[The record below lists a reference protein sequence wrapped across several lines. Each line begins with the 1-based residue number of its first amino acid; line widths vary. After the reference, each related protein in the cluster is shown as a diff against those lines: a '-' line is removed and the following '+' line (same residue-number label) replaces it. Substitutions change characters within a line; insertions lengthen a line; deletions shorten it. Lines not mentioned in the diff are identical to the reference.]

1 MRILVTGGAG
11 FIGSHVCEKLVEK
24 GHELIIVDNMST
36 GIESNVPDNCL
47 LFKIDIRSKIALH
60 ALLRFSK
67 KIDAVIHLAAQT
79 QVSNSISNPEED
91 ASENIIGIINV
102 LETMKQ
108 FDIPKIIFASSA
120 AVYGNKEQIPIEE
133 YSIPEPTSQYG
144 TSKLSSEEYIKT
156 YSRLYGIEYC
166 IFRFSNVFGPRQN
179 IDTGGVIA
187 KFLDKINNNQPIM
200 IYGDGNQTRDFI
212 YVKDVASAIEHSLIK
227 IATGT
232 YNLST
237 GTETSINDLSNL
249 MKEFK
254 DFKIQ
259 FKPEQPGDIYKSSL
273 GNKKL
278 ICSRWK
284 PHYSLEEALEETF
297 NYTNGGNIND
307 KSS

>member
-1 MRILVTGGAG
+1 MRILITGGAG

-47 LFKIDIRSKIALH
+47 LFKMDIKSRIALQ
-60 ALLRFSK
+60 ALLRFTK

-79 QVSNSISNPEED
+79 QVSNSVSNPEED

-102 LETMKQ
+102 LESMKQ
-108 FDIPKIIFASSA
+108 FNIPKIIFASSA

-144 TSKLSSEEYIKT
+144 ASKLSSEEYIKT

-179 IDTGGVIA
+179 TDTGGVIA
-187 KFLDKINNNQPIM
+187 KFFDKINNNQPTI
-200 IYGDGNQTRDFI
+200 IYGNGNQTRDFV
-212 YVKDVASAIEHSLIK
+212 YVKDVASAIEHSLDSI
-227 IATGT
+227 TGT
-232 YNLST
+232 FNLST

-259 FKPEQPGDIYKSSL
+259 FKPEKPGDIYKSSL
-273 GNKKL
+273 CNKKL
-278 ICSRWK
+278 SCSRWK
-284 PHYSLEEALEETF
+284 PSYSLKEALEETF
-297 NYTNGGNIND
+297 NYTNGG
-307 KSS
+307 KY

>member
-1 MRILVTGGAG
+1 MRILITGGAG

-47 LFKIDIRSKIALH
+47 LFKMDIKSRIALQ
-60 ALLRFSK
+60 ALLRFTK

-79 QVSNSISNPEED
+79 QVSNSVANPEED
-91 ASENIIGIINV
+91 ASENIIGLINV
-102 LETMKQ
+102 LEAMKQ
-108 FDIPKIIFASSA
+108 FNIPKIIFASSA
-120 AVYGNKEQIPIEE
+120 AVYGNKEQIPIQE

-187 KFLDKINNNQPIM
+187 KFFDKINNNQPTI
-200 IYGDGNQTRDFI
+200 IYGNGNQTRDFV
-212 YVKDVASAIEHSLIK
+212 YVKDVASAIEHSLDNI
-227 IATGT
+227 TGT
-232 YNLST
+232 FNLST
-237 GTETSINDLSNL
+237 GTETSINDLSDL
-249 MKEFK
+249 IKEFK

-259 FKPEQPGDIYKSSL
+259 FKPEKPGDIYKSSL
-273 GNKKL
+273 CNKKL
-278 ICSRWK
+278 SCSRWK
-284 PHYSLEEALEETF
+284 PSYSLKEALEETL
-297 NYTNGGNIND
+297 NYTNGG
-307 KSS
+307 KY